1 MTIHSFFEQTQLTF
15 QLNKE
20 ELSVSH
26 PLLLKFLTENS
37 HDPDVARLIDAFVY
51 SYGSLNAHD
60 TKHFPELPRSLISLF
75 WPHLLKPVPS
85 TTVIK
90 FKHQPKTNVK
100 LRTTEH
106 IIPALTKITT
116 KPINVSTLG
125 ESIRTSNNLDSDDDL
140 SLPIEFRTTGVLRLS
155 AFSQAEIHYTQFED
169 YSKSTSKGLE
179 IKFTT
184 QDNHF
189 SLTDVTELQFFM
201 GDDLY
206 TGKQLFL
213 WLTQYLE
220 TAVFIING
228 IEYRQ
233 EDLKLSIPALKEQMP
248 LIPFPKNVFQGYRLL
263 LEYFSFPEN
272 FLFCKFDNLNLPNQ
286 VFEASEMTL
295 LLTFSRDLPHDMQ
308 LTSKTIQVNC
318 VPAVNLFHKDLEPI
332 TLDGKKIN
340 YPLMPK
346 LNAHKYYDI
355 YEINNVYGYLLKK
368 VPLRTKRHYWPFES
382 FSHQKSS
389 TLGHS
394 PSTNLELYY
403 QHLVLEDVT
412 TGGFKHA
419 IALKRSDEL
428 EHIGDDELIAVNA
441 LCTNRY
447 APAYLSVGDL
457 ELTQLADASIQASNI
472 TRPTMPLYPTMN
484 PYLLDI
490 LMSGLVLNSSSLL
503 NKDALIMALSLYDFA
518 GMNDSAHANLAQLRD
533 GALDELESFNTQMYY
548 EEEPVDGIKTIM
560 SVKQIG
566 VFESEGDLYLF
577 GTVIATFLSMYS
589 NVNTFHQLEL
599 VNKDN
604 QERWTWSAHPLLKQS
619 LVN

>member
-1 MTIHSFFEQTQLTF
+1 MTIHSFFEQIQLTF

-26 PLLLKFLTENS
+26 PLLLKFLNETS

-51 SYGSLNAHD
+51 SYGALNAHE
-60 TKHFPELPRSLISLF
+60 TKHFSELPRSLISLF

-85 TTVIK
+85 TTVVK
-90 FKHQPKTNVK
+90 FKYHPKSNSR
-100 LRTTEH
+100 LRTNEH

-116 KPINVSTLG
+116 SSISVKKLG
-125 ESIRTSNNLDSDDDL
+125 ESIRTSDNLEFDDDDL
-140 SLPIEFRTTGVLRLS
+140 NLPIEFRTTGALRLS
-155 AFSQAEIHYTQFED
+155 AFSEAELKYTEFQDHNQSAF
-169 YSKSTSKGLE
+169 KGLE

-189 SLTDVTELQFFM
+189 SLNDITQLQFFM

-213 WLTQYLE
+213 WLTQYLDA
-220 TAVFIING
+220 AVFIING
-228 IEYRQ
+228 IEYPQ
-233 EDLKLSIPALKEQMP
+233 EGLGLSVPALKEQMP

-272 FLFCKFDNLNLPNQ
+272 FLFCKLDNLKLPNQ
-286 VFEASEMTL
+286 VYETSEITL
-295 LLTFSRDLPHDMQ
+295 LLTFNRDLPHDMQ
-308 LTSKTIQVNC
+308 LTSKTIQLNC

-346 LNAHKYYDI
+346 LNANKYYDI
-355 YEINNVYGYLLKK
+355 YEIHNVFGYLLKK
-368 VPLRTKRHYWPFES
+368 VPLRKKRHYWPFES
-382 FSHQKSS
+382 FSHQNTV
-389 TLGHS
+389 TLGRG
-394 PSTNLELYY
+394 TTDLELYY
-403 QHLVLEDVT
+403 QHLIQEDHSI
-412 TGGFKHA
+412 GGFKHA
-419 IALKRSDEL
+419 LALKRSDEL
-428 EHIGDDELIAVNA
+428 EHIGDEELIAVSA

-447 APAYLSVGDL
+447 AASHLSVGDL
-457 ELTQLADASIQASNI
+457 NLIQLTDLSVKASNI
-472 TRPTMPLYPTMN
+472 TRPTIPLYPTLS

-503 NKDALIMALSLYDFA
+503 NKDTLIMALSLYDFA

-533 GALDELESFNTQMYY
+533 GAIDELQSFSTQMYY
-548 EEEPVDGIKTIM
+548 DEVPVDGIKTIM